1 VSAELM
7 EALFDQIGDRA
18 FPRSAQTGKPQKGA
32 PVTIAYRARF
42 SADSLGVPDNLR
54 SSGVDSHGH
63 TKLSAKELPR
73 SA

>member
-1 VSAELM
+1 
-7 EALFDQIGDRA
+7 
-18 FPRSAQTGKPQKGA
+18 
-32 PVTIAYRARF
+32 VTIAYRARF